1 MTRRQKVVAILGGGF
16 SGVALALQL
25 RGRARVVLY
34 EPGAPGPGL
43 AYGTAEPAHLL
54 NVPAMGMS
62 LFPDRPG
69 HFAEWLGVPAS
80 PPVFAPRAT
89 YGRYLREQW
98 RAAAAA
104 DPALEHRAQAVTA
117 LTPRAGGGLLVTD
130 AAGGQEVVDEVVLAV
145 GGFAAGPGAGAP
157 PLCWGDP
164 WDPDAVRG
172 LAPEAPVLLV
182 GQGLTMVDV
191 LLALREQGHRGPVL
205 AISRHGWRPLSH
217 VTGAFPPPR
226 PVELPEGEG
235 VLALWRR
242 VRAAA
247 RQAMAEGQSWQAVL
261 DGVRPQVQRIW
272 QGWPAAER
280 ARFQRHARSAW
291 NLHRHRLAPEV
302 AARLAEAL
310 ESGALQGMA
319 ARLLRWEPEG
329 EGVRATLRRRGGGE
343 AVRHVARII
352 LCTGPEGGQAWKRA
366 EPLLGL
372 LTDGRL
378 APDAL
383 QLGLATDA
391 ANRALDAAGQ
401 PVPGLSVLGPLT
413 RGRLWEVTAVPEIR
427 AQAAALAD
435 RIAGG
440 KSQNPV

>member
-16 SGVALALQL
+16 SGLALALQL

-34 EPGAPGPGL
+34 EPGPVGPGL
-43 AYGTAEPAHLL
+43 AYGTAQPAHLL
-54 NVPAMGMS
+54 NVPATGMS

-69 HFAEWLGVPAS
+69 HFAEWLGAPAG

-89 YGRYLREQW
+89 YGRYLHAQW
-98 RAAAAA
+98 RDAAAA
-104 DPALEHRAQAVTA
+104 DPSLQHRPQAVTA

-130 AAGGQEVVDEVVLAV
+130 AAGGQEAVDEAVLAV
-145 GGFAAGPGAGAP
+145 GGFAAGAGAP
-157 PLCWGDP
+157 PLCWGNP
-164 WDPDAVRG
+164 WDPAALRG
-172 LAPEAPVLLV
+172 LAPDAPVLLV

-191 LLALREQGHRGPVL
+191 LLALREAGHRGPVL
-205 AISRHGWRPLSH
+205 AISRHGWWPLPH
-217 VTGAFPPPR
+217 VGGAFPPPR

-247 RQAMAEGQSWQAVL
+247 RVAMAEGQPWQAVL

-272 QGWPAAER
+272 QGWPEAER
-280 ARFQRHARSAW
+280 ARFQRHARTAW

-302 AARLAEAL
+302 AARLAEERAGGTL
-310 ESGALQGMA
+310 RGLA
-319 ARLLRWEPEG
+319 ARLLRWEPAG

-343 AVRHVARII
+343 EVRDVARII
-352 LCTGPEGGQAWKRA
+352 LCTGPEGGQAWRQA
-366 EPLLGL
+366 EPLRTL
-372 LTDGRL
+372 LAEGRVATDG
-378 APDAL
+378 
-383 QLGLATDA
+383 LGLATDA
-391 ANRALDAAGQ
+391 QGRALDAAGQ

>member
-16 SGVALALQL
+16 SGLALALQL
-25 RGRARVVLY
+25 QGRARVLLY

-43 AYGTAEPAHLL
+43 AYGTAQPAHLL

-80 PPVFAPRAT
+80 PPVFAPRAA

-98 RAAAAA
+98 REAAAA
-104 DPALEHRAQAVTA
+104 DPALEHRPRAVTA

-130 AAGGQEVVDEVVLAV
+130 AAGGQEAVDEAVLAL
-145 GGFAAGPGAGAP
+145 GGFAAAPGAGAP

-164 WDPDAVRG
+164 WDPAATAG

-191 LLALREQGHRGPVL
+191 LLALREGGHRGPVT

-217 VTGAFPPPR
+217 VGGAFPPPR

-247 RQAMAEGQSWQAVL
+247 RAAAAEGQPWQAVL

-272 QGWPAAER
+272 QGWPPAER

-302 AARLAEAL
+302 AARLAAELEGGGLRGGGAAAAL
-310 ESGALQGMA
+310 GAGG
-319 ARLLRWEPEG
+319 R
-329 EGVRATLRRRGGGE
+329 VRATLRHRGGAE
-343 AVRHVARII
+343 RVRDFARII
-352 LCTGPEGGQAWKRA
+352 LCTGPEGGQAWREAAPLRA
-366 EPLLGL
+366 LLAE
-372 LTDGRL
+372 GRL
-378 APDAL
+378 AEDG
-383 QLGLATDA
+383 LGLASDA
-391 ANRALDAAGQ
+391 ECRALDAAGQ
-401 PVPGLSVLGPLT
+401 TVPGLSVLGPLT

-440 KSQNPV
+440 KSKNPV